1 MRMHLGSKKFSVIST
16 VVLASVLAN
25 PAYAIDSASP
35 SPKPVAGWVSIKPT
49 PGNPMVSWIIGTKTK
64 VFDCVAAATDGR
76 LAIKVGNDWKQIAK
90 ANAEIDRNLCT
101 DPAASYAL
109 KYTFTLDSIPRNTPK
124 LPGTRG
130 VLLVFRQ
137 NAGPAS
143 RMSSAVVYPNASA
156 ASNDRRDGKAIAAD
170 EGDGEDDD
178 VRPVGQ
184 VGPAPRQPDPAP
196 PVIGSSSGSTSSPRI
211 TGCSFKNIALTGRVK
226 VVSVGGQIRVRVT
239 NGMADFGVRSVDRPT
254 GKCGD
259 WTFVSA
265 QPDFTVEI
273 VDSGEDFTIALG
285 GRPGVR

>member
-1 MRMHLGSKKFSVIST
+1 MKMHLSGKKFGFSVICT
-16 VVLASVLAN
+16 VVLAYVLAN
-25 PAYAIDSASP
+25 PAFAIDSASP

-49 PGNPMVSWIIGTKTK
+49 PGNSMVSWIIGTKTK

-130 VLLVFRQ
+130 ALLVFRQ
-137 NAGPAS
+137 NAGLAS
-143 RMSSAVVYPNASA
+143 RMASAVVYPNASA
-156 ASNDRRDGKAIAAD
+156 ASNDRRDGKAISTD
-170 EGDGEDDD
+170 EGDGEDSD
-178 VRPVGQ
+178 GTM
-184 VGPAPRQPDPAP
+184 APRQPDPGP
-196 PVIGSSSGSTSSPRI
+196 PTAVPPTVATVTGTSRI
-211 TGCSFKNIALTGRVK
+211 AGCAFKNIALTGRVK

-254 GKCGD
+254 GRCGD

>member
-1 MRMHLGSKKFSVIST
+1 MRMHLGSKKFYVICT
-16 VVLASVLAN
+16 VVLASVLAH

-49 PGNPMVSWIIGTKTK
+49 PGNPMVSWIIGAKTK

-130 VLLVFRQ
+130 ALLVFRQ
-137 NAGPAS
+137 NAGLAS

-156 ASNDRRDGKAIAAD
+156 ASNDRRDGKAISTD
-170 EGDGEDDD
+170 EGDGEDSDSTM
-178 VRPVGQ
+178 
-184 VGPAPRQPDPAP
+184 APRQPDPGP
-196 PVIGSSSGSTSSPRI
+196 PTAVPPIVATVTGNSRI
-211 TGCSFKNIALTGRVK
+211 AGCAFKNIALTGRVK

-254 GKCGD
+254 GRCGD